1 MTQRIHWFLGAA
13 LSVLPVAALAG
24 ERVQAD
30 VDCATTDKALVY
42 DCMIMLQGKKSGQPI
57 DGAEVVVNASMPS
70 MPMAHNV
77 RPVPSMPMAHNVR
90 PVTAMPMG
98 GPGSYHAQLELQMYG
113 QWALTLDVSGPTR
126 DRVVETLQFG
136 DVKADAGEHDHGKM
150 KMQGEGEHGHGE
162 MKEMKTTE

>member
-1 MTQRIHWFLGAA
+1 MHWFLGAV

-24 ERVQAD
+24 ERVQAN

-57 DGAEVVVNASMPS
+57 DGAEVVVNASM
-70 MPMAHNV
+70 
-77 RPVPSMPMAHNVR
+77 PSMPMAHNVR

-136 DVKADAGEHDHGKM
+136 DVRADAAEHDHGKM
-150 KMQGEGEHGHGE
+150 KMEGESEHGHGE
-162 MKEMKTTE
+162 MKEMKKTE